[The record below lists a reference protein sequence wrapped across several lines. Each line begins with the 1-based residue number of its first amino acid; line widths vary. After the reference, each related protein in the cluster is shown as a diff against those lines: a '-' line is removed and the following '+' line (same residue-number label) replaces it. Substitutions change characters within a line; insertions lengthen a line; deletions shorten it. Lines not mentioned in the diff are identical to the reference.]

1 MAEYR
6 IDDLARAAH
15 TTVRNVRVYQD
26 RGLLPPPR
34 REGRIGFYSEAHL
47 ARLRLIGQLLE
58 RGYTFSHITELIQ
71 AWQGGHDIARVLGVE
86 EAITGPWSDEVPD
99 YVSAEDLTAMFPGQL
114 APEVLARAIEL
125 RLLLPDGDRYLV
137 PSPRLLQAG
146 QELVAAGVPL
156 PEVLELS
163 AWLAGQLDEVAQRL
177 IGTVASHIDR
187 RLPAGSDDA
196 EMAAFAALVLRLRPL
211 ARMAV
216 EAHLARGME
225 HHVRT
230 VFGDKI
236 ATAAE
241 QAARSTAAEQA
252 ARGNRAVS

>member
-1 MAEYR
+1 MPEYR
-6 IDDLARAAH
+6 IDDLARAAS

-34 REGRIGFYSEAHL
+34 REGRIGLYGEAHL

-58 RGYTFSHITELIQ
+58 RGYTFSHITELMQ
-71 AWQGGHDIARVLGVE
+71 AWQGGHDLAKVIGVE

-99 YVSAEDLTAMFPGQL
+99 YVTAEDLLAMFSGQL
-114 APEVLARAIEL
+114 VPEVLARAIEL
-125 RLLLPDGDRYLV
+125 GLLTPDGDRYLV

-163 AWLAGQLDEVAQRL
+163 AWLARSLDEVAGRL
-177 IGTVASHIDR
+177 IDTVASHLDR
-187 RLPAGSDDA
+187 KLPAGSDDEDMA
-196 EMAAFAALVLRLRPL
+196 EFAALVLRLRPL

-225 HHVRT
+225 RHVRA

-236 ATAAE
+236 AAAAE
-241 QAARSTAAEQA
+241 QVAGRRAATADGENQA
-252 ARGNRAVS
+252 AS